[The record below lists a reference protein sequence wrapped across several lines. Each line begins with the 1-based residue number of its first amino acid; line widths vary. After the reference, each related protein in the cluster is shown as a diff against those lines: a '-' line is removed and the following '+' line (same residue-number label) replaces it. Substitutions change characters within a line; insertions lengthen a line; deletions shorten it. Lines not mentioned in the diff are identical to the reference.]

1 MKSSRVQYASIL
13 GIYVT
18 IWAAAF
24 TRLSG
29 GAYLAIGIGV
39 ACGYGA
45 GQLLALALRRHVGL
59 SADPFAL
66 PLAIAVTVLGTWIG
80 VSRGIL
86 HPGADLYLDIV
97 ERFLTAF
104 VLGHLLVLLFAGIME
119 ALTRILRRRRM
130 E

>member
-1 MKSSRVQYASIL
+1 MTV
-13 GIYVT
+13 
-18 IWAAAF
+18 WAAAF
-24 TRLSG
+24 TRLTG
-29 GAYLAIGIGV
+29 GIYAAIGIGV

-66 PLAIAVTVLGTWIG
+66 PLAIAITVLGTWIG

-86 HPGADLYLDIV
+86 HPGADLYLDVV

>member
-1 MKSSRVQYASIL
+1 VQYASIL

>member
-1 MKSSRVQYASIL
+1 MKSSRVQYALIL

-18 IWAAAF
+18 VWAVAF
-24 TRLSG
+24 TRLAG
-29 GAYLAIGIGV
+29 GPYVAIGIGA

-66 PLAIAVTVLGTWIG
+66 PLAIAVTVLGTWVG

-86 HPGADLYLDIV
+86 HPGGDLYLNV
-97 ERFLTAF
+97 LERFLTAF
-104 VLGHLLVLLFAGIME
+104 ALGHVVVLLLAGVME
-119 ALTRILRRRRM
+119 ALTRVLRRRRM

>member
-1 MKSSRVQYASIL
+1 MKSSRAQYALIL

-18 IWAAAF
+18 VWAAAF
-24 TRLSG
+24 TRLTG
-29 GAYLAIGIGV
+29 GAYVAIGIGA

-45 GQLLALALRRHVGL
+45 GQLLVLALRRHVGL

-66 PLAIAVTVLGTWIG
+66 PLAMAMTVLGTWIA

-86 HPGADLYLDIV
+86 HPGLDLYLEVV

-104 VLGHLLVLLFAGIME
+104 ALGHLVVLLLAGLME
-119 ALTRILRRRRM
+119 ALTRALRRRRM
-130 E
+130 G